1 MIGVIISMYFKK
13 INSILLI
20 FIILSALLFSSCS
33 EETSE
38 PTESPTD
45 ILAKIVSNF
54 PDIPIAKATYF
65 DGADILDLG
74 YLDPEYAGF
83 MYMGEYIENF
93 TELDKL
99 ESYAIRIP
107 DGKSVFE
114 IHILKVRNLSDVES
128 IADMCRTRVNIL
140 KTGDIA
146 GYDPE
151 LFYTI
156 IEKAEVYTVGRYV
169 FLLSTTDNDAAKEII
184 NG

>member
-1 MIGVIISMYFKK
+1 MYFKK
-13 INSILLI
+13 INTLLLI
-20 FIILSALLFSSCS
+20 FAILSSLVLSSCS
-33 EETSE
+33 ESSALNDQ
-38 PTESPTD
+38 PMD
-45 ILAKIVSNF
+45 IMAKIVSAF
-54 PDIPIAKATYF
+54 PDIPVAKAIYF
-65 DGADILDLG
+65 ENADILDKG

-83 MYMGEYIENF
+83 MYTGEYHESF

-128 IADMCRTRVNIL
+128 IRDLCTSRINIM

-156 IEKAEVYTVGRYV
+156 IEKAEVYTVGNYV
-169 FLLSTTDNDAAKEII
+169 FLLSTTDNEAVKEII
-184 NG
+184 SNP

>member
-1 MIGVIISMYFKK
+1 MYFKK
-13 INSILLI
+13 INTLLLI
-20 FIILSALLFSSCS
+20 LIILSSLVFSACS
-33 EETSE
+33 ESSAEL
-38 PTESPTD
+38 TESPTD

-54 PDIPIAKATYF
+54 PDIPVAKATYF
-65 DGADILDLG
+65 DGADVIDLA

-114 IHILKVRNLSDVES
+114 IHILKVRNESDVQS
-128 IADMCRTRVNIL
+128 IVDMCNTRLNIL

-169 FLLSTTDNDAAKEII
+169 FLLSTTDNEAAKEII
-184 NG
+184 KES